1 MELAELLGAWAIGPV
16 ASVEAVGRGTNNP
29 TYFVE
34 AAGGRFVLRVS
45 MGTAERLAFEHAVC
59 QRLGELPFEIPVP
72 VATIDGKTWA
82 EAGSGGRAR
91 LTRAIPGEH
100 PRRESVVQAE
110 VCGRALAQLDLALG
124 ELAAKDLPPMPEWN
138 ADFTTVHPRVR
149 SLPQFFDLLPID
161 GRDAARDLFD
171 RIAKTFEDC
180 DLPRQVIHA
189 DFGVS
194 NVLMSGDRVTGI
206 LDLEFACPGYRAM
219 DLATGLW
226 SFSKNDQ
233 TTEAFRHGY
242 LAELPLTDA
251 ELNALPNLQRLREAT
266 GLVHRVGRHLDG
278 HTPTVELADRLTRL
292 LDLDAALPSG
302 RLG

>member
-1 MELAELLGAWAIGPV
+1 MELTELLGAWAIGEV
-16 ASVEAVGRGTNNP
+16 RAVEPVGRGTNNP

-59 QRLGELPFEIPVP
+59 GQLGGLPFEIPVP
-72 VATIDGKTWA
+72 VATIDGRSWA
-82 EAGSGGRAR
+82 EAGVGGRAR

-100 PRRESVVQAE
+100 PSRDSVVQAE
-110 VCGRALAQLDLALG
+110 VCGRALAQLDIALG
-124 ELAAKDLPPMPEWN
+124 ELAAEDLPPMPEWN

-149 SLPQFFDLLPID
+149 SLSQFFELLPVD
-161 GRDAARDLFD
+161 GRDAARELFD
-171 RIAKTFEDC
+171 RVVKTFQDC

-194 NVLMSGDRVTGI
+194 NILMSGNRVTGI

-226 SFSKNDQ
+226 SFSRDER
-233 TTEAFRHGY
+233 TTEAFRRGY
-242 LAELPLTDA
+242 LAGLPLTDE
-251 ELNALPNLQRLREAT
+251 ELAALPDLQRLREAT
-266 GLVHRVGRHLDG
+266 GLVHRVGRHQDG
-278 HTPTVELADRLTRL
+278 HTSAAELETRLTTL
-292 LDLDAALPSG
+292 LALDATLP
-302 RLG
+302 